1 MLQERLS
8 RTRQYRSGRARPI
21 ALGVIA
27 LCCGLAFRVDPGGL
41 QLWATGVAQASE
53 ARDVTIDNYAFSPG
67 ALAVPLGTTVT
78 WTNRDHDVHTV
89 TADDTAPTFKS
100 AGLDTGD
107 SFSFT
112 FNKAGTYSYHC
123 SLHPHMTG
131 KIVVQ

>member
-67 ALAVPLGTTVT
+67 TLAVPLGTTVT

>member
-27 LCCGLAFRVDPGGL
+27 LCCGLALRVDPGGL

>member
-1 MLQERLS
+1 MLQERPS

-27 LCCGLAFRVDPGGL
+27 LCCGLAFRVDPAGL
-41 QLWATGVAQASE
+41 QLRATGVAQASE
-53 ARDVTIDNYAFSPG
+53 TRDVTIDNYTFSPG
-67 ALAVPLGTTVT
+67 ALTVPVGTTVT
-78 WTNRDHDVHTV
+78 WANRDFDVHTV
-89 TADDTAPTFKS
+89 TADDTPPTFKS
-100 AGLDTGD
+100 AGLDTDD

-112 FNKAGTYSYHC
+112 FNRAGTYSYHC

>member
-1 MLQERLS
+1 MLQKRLS
-8 RTRQYRSGRARPI
+8 RARQCRTGRARSI

-27 LCCGLAFRVDPGGL
+27 LCCGLAFRADPGGL

-53 ARDVTIDNYAFSPG
+53 SRDVTIDNYTFSPG
-67 ALAVPLGTTVT
+67 TLTVPVGTTVT
-78 WTNRDHDVHTV
+78 WTNRDSEVHTV
-89 TADDTAPTFKS
+89 TANDAPPTFKS
-100 AGLDTGD
+100 VGLDTD
-107 SFSFT
+107 DTFSFT

>member
-1 MLQERLS
+1 MLQKRLS
-8 RTRQYRSGRARPI
+8 RARQCRTGRARSS

-27 LCCGLAFRVDPGGL
+27 LSCSLAFLLDPGGV

-53 ARDVTIDNYAFSPG
+53 TRDVTIDNYTFSPG
-67 ALAVPLGTTVT
+67 TLTVPVGTTVT
-78 WTNRDHDVHTV
+78 WTNRDSEVHTV
-89 TADDTAPTFKS
+89 TANDAPPTFKS
-100 AGLDTGD
+100 AGLDTD
-107 SFSFT
+107 DTFSFT

>member
-1 MLQERLS
+1 MLHERLS

-53 ARDVTIDNYAFSPG
+53 ARNVTIDNYTFSPG
-67 ALAVPLGTTVT
+67 TLTVPVGTTVT
-78 WTNRDHDVHTV
+78 WTNRDFEVHTV
-89 TADDTAPTFKS
+89 TADDTPPTFKS
-100 AGLDTGD
+100 AGLDTDD

-131 KIVVQ
+131 KIVVK

>member
-8 RTRQYRSGRARPI
+8 RTRPYRSGRARPI

-27 LCCGLAFRVDPGGL
+27 LCCGLAFRVDPGRL

-53 ARDVTIDNYAFSPG
+53 TRDVTIDNYTFSPG
-67 ALAVPLGTTVT
+67 APTVPVGTTVT
-78 WTNRDHDVHTV
+78 WTNRDFDVHTV
-89 TADDTAPTFKS
+89 TADDTPPTFKS
-100 AGLDTGD
+100 AGLDTDD

-112 FNKAGTYSYHC
+112 FKKAGTYSYHC

>member
-8 RTRQYRSGRARPI
+8 RTGQYRSGRTRPI

-27 LCCGLAFRVDPGGL
+27 LCCGLAFRVDPGSL
-41 QLWATGVAQASE
+41 QLWAPGVAQASE
-53 ARDVTIDNYAFSPG
+53 ARNVTIDNYTFSP
-67 ALAVPLGTTVT
+67 ATLTVPVGTTVT
-78 WTNRDHDVHTV
+78 WTNRDFEVHTV
-89 TADDTAPTFKS
+89 TADDTPPTFKS
-100 AGLDTGD
+100 AGLDTDD

-123 SLHPHMTG
+123 SLHTRMTG

>member
-53 ARDVTIDNYAFSPG
+53 ARDVTIDNYTFSPG
-67 ALAVPLGTTVT
+67 TLTVPLGTTVT
-78 WTNRDHDVHTV
+78 WTNRDFEVHTV
-89 TADDTAPTFKS
+89 TADDTPPTFKS
-100 AGLDTGD
+100 AGLDTD
-107 SFSFT
+107 DTFSFT

>member
-27 LCCGLAFRVDPGGL
+27 LCCGLAFRVDPGGH

-53 ARDVTIDNYAFSPG
+53 ARNVTIDNYTFSP
-67 ALAVPLGTTVT
+67 ATLTVPVGTTVT
-78 WTNRDHDVHTV
+78 WTNRDFEVHTV
-89 TADDTAPTFKS
+89 TADDTPPTFKS
-100 AGLDTGD
+100 AGLDTDD

-123 SLHPHMTG
+123 SLHTRMTG

>member
-53 ARDVTIDNYAFSPG
+53 ARDVTIDNYTFSPG
-67 ALAVPLGTTVT
+67 TLTVPVGTTVT
-78 WTNRDHDVHTV
+78 WTNRDFEVHTV
-89 TADDTAPTFKS
+89 TADDTPPTFKS
-100 AGLDTGD
+100 AGLDTDD

>member
-27 LCCGLAFRVDPGGL
+27 LFCGLAFRVDPGSL

-53 ARDVTIDNYAFSPG
+53 ARNVTIDNYTFSP
-67 ALAVPLGTTVT
+67 ATLTVPVGTTVT
-78 WTNRDHDVHTV
+78 WTNRDFEVHTV
-89 TADDTAPTFKS
+89 TADDTPPTFKS
-100 AGLDTGD
+100 AGLDTDD

-123 SLHPHMTG
+123 SLHTRMTG

>member
-8 RTRQYRSGRARPI
+8 RTRQYRVGRARPI

-53 ARDVTIDNYAFSPG
+53 ARDVTIANYTFSPG
-67 ALAVPLGTTVT
+67 TLTVPVGTTVT
-78 WTNRDHDVHTV
+78 WTNRDFEVHTV
-89 TADDTAPTFKS
+89 TADDTPPTFKS
-100 AGLDTGD
+100 AGLDTDD

-123 SLHPHMTG
+123 SLHTHMTG

>member
-8 RTRQYRSGRARPI
+8 RTRQYRSGRTRPI

-27 LCCGLAFRVDPGGL
+27 LCCGLAFRVDPGSL
-41 QLWATGVAQASE
+41 QLCATGVAQASE
-53 ARDVTIDNYAFSPG
+53 ARNVTIDNYTFSP
-67 ALAVPLGTTVT
+67 ATLTVPVGTTVT
-78 WTNRDHDVHTV
+78 WTNRDFEVHTV
-89 TADDTAPTFKS
+89 TADDTPPTFKS
-100 AGLDTGD
+100 AGLDTDD

-123 SLHPHMTG
+123 SLHTRMTG

>member
-53 ARDVTIDNYAFSPG
+53 AREVTIDNYTFSPG
-67 ALAVPLGTTVT
+67 TLTVPVGTTVT
-78 WTNRDHDVHTV
+78 WTNRDFDVHTV
-89 TADDTAPTFKS
+89 TADDNPPTFKS
-100 AGLDTGD
+100 AASIPTTPSRSPSTKRGRTLTTVP
-107 SFSFT
+107 FT
-112 FNKAGTYSYHC
+112 H
-123 SLHPHMTG
+123 
-131 KIVVQ
+131 I

>member
-8 RTRQYRSGRARPI
+8 RTRQDRSGRARPI

-27 LCCGLAFRVDPGGL
+27 LCFGLAFRADPGGL

-53 ARDVTIDNYAFSPG
+53 ARAVTIDNYTFSPG
-67 ALAVPLGTTVT
+67 TLTVPPGTTVT
-78 WTNRDHDVHTV
+78 WTNRDFDVHTV
-89 TADDTAPTFKS
+89 TADDTPPTFKS
-100 AGLDTGD
+100 AGLDTDD

-112 FNKAGTYSYHC
+112 FNKAGTYPYHC
-123 SLHPHMTG
+123 ALHPHMTG

>member
-8 RTRQYRSGRARPI
+8 RTRQYRVGRARPI

-41 QLWATGVAQASE
+41 QLWVTGVAQASE
-53 ARDVTIDNYAFSPG
+53 ARDVTINNYTFSPG
-67 ALAVPLGTTVT
+67 TLTVPLGTTVT
-78 WTNRDHDVHTV
+78 WTNRDNEVHTV
-89 TADDTAPTFKS
+89 TADDAPPTFKS
-100 AGLDTGD
+100 AGLDTDD

-112 FNKAGTYSYHC
+112 FNKAGTYPYHC
-123 SLHPHMTG
+123 ALHPHMTG

>member
-53 ARDVTIDNYAFSPG
+53 ARDVTIDNYTFSPG
-67 ALAVPLGTTVT
+67 TLTVPVGTTVT
-78 WTNRDHDVHTV
+78 WTNRDFEVHTV
-89 TADDTAPTFKS
+89 TADDTPPTFKS
-100 AGLDTGD
+100 AGLDTDD

-112 FNKAGTYSYHC
+112 FNKAGTYAYHC

-131 KIVVQ
+131 KIVVK

>member
-1 MLQERLS
+1 MLQERPS

-27 LCCGLAFRVDPGGL
+27 LCCGLAFRVDPGGP
-41 QLWATGVAQASE
+41 QFWATGVAQASE
-53 ARDVTIDNYAFSPG
+53 ARNVTIDNFTFSPG
-67 ALAVPLGTTVT
+67 TLTVPVGTTVT
-78 WTNRDHDVHTV
+78 WTNRDFEVHTV
-89 TADDTAPTFKS
+89 TADDTPPTFKS
-100 AGLDTGD
+100 AGLDTDD